1 MGWLARDAG
10 TRCWPVQRPAELGGY
25 GYISLH
31 VQMQIEDAF
40 SMQTCM
46 HACFGT
52 APDARQRCQVV
63 LERAWDGCL
72 CVLSACHERRRT
84 RCLACTGRVCFIFQT
99 VRLRCLRD
107 ACRVRAYEAG
117 ADGARQ
123 RVYAGAAPVL
133 CYTGACCLT
142 HLVLSCMQ
150 ERSKRIATLSVT
162 CSGSVVASMNPD
174 APGVQRARSTR
185 GWWRNEA

>member
-1 MGWLARDAG
+1 MGCTG

-84 RCLACTGRVCFIFQT
+84 RCLACTGRVCSIFQT

-123 RVYAGAAPVL
+123 SESVCRRCPGAVL
-133 CYTGACCLT
+133 RTDVLPNAFGPFTSMLPHALWAFHACK
-142 HLVLSCMQ
+142 SAQ
-150 ERSKRIATLSVT
+150 N
-162 CSGSVVASMNPD
+162 ASRRC
-174 APGVQRARSTR
+174 Q
-185 GWWRNEA
+185 